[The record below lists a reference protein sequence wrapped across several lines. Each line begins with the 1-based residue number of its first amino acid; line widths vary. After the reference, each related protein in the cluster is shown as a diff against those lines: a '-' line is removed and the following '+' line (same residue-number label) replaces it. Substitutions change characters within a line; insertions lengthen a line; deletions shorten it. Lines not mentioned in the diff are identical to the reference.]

1 MKNKKEEI
9 KRKLETARENLLKAQ
24 MEMERLVVVI
34 TPLTKQLTSA
44 ESAVAYLQG
53 RVEKLTKILAE
64 L

>member
-9 KRKLETARENLLKAQ
+9 QGKLETARVNLLKAQ